1 MVLRCFFGK
10 EFLYVYLYKLKT
22 GAYIKEYKE
31 MNIYAICGIILI
43 ALVLLMSYV
52 NTNKKQGAVV
62 VEDHHHDEDD
72 SECCGQH
79 AVCEKQ
85 RLADAKMNGAHYFE
99 DEDLDRY
106 RGFDAD
112 SYQDQ
117 DIEEFRYVMYTMQP
131 EEVMEW
137 LESLTAREIELPN
150 ELKEE
155 AFAIINETK

>member
-1 MVLRCFFGK
+1 
-10 EFLYVYLYKLKT
+10 
-22 GAYIKEYKE
+22 

-52 NTNKKQGAVV
+52 NRNRKQGAVV

-106 RGFDAD
+106 RGFDAN